1 MAGHNPVSDSAATAA
16 VVVGLLLCGCAP
28 LQPPSPAQIDEA
40 LAFAQAHSDLP
51 PASPPKVYLASSY
64 WMGAQ
69 IGISDSNRVRGLYL
83 FSCKCIYLDR
93 TSWTMPV
100 LVHEM
105 VHYLEHMAGL
115 PAGHERADP
124 VGELWAKLEE

>member
-1 MAGHNPVSDSAATAA
+1 MTSQKSIWNCAAKAA
-16 VVVGLLLCGCAP
+16 VAAGLLTCGCA
-28 LQPPSPAQIDEA
+28 LQPPSPTQIDEA
-40 LAFAQAHSDLP
+40 LAFALAHSDLP

-83 FSCKCIYLDR
+83 FSCKCIYLDQ

-105 VHYLEHMAGL
+105 VHYLEDMAGL
-115 PAGHERADP
+115 PAGHKRAEP